1 MTRDERAI
9 EGKGVREMEV
19 NRLPGVVEEDSRGR
33 MSLDIFDRLLRDR
46 IIFLGG
52 SMTVVRGGS
61 AIISD
66 LEANILISQ
75 LLYLDS
81 QDPDRDIHLYVNS
94 PGGSVTATLAIYD
107 TIQYIKADV
116 RTICVGQAAS
126 GGALLLASGTKGK
139 RMALPHARVL
149 LHQPMGEVGGQ
160 ASDIEIQAK
169 EILRLKEELKQIFA
183 KHTGQPLDV
192 IGKDTDRDFFMS
204 AEDAKKYGIIDEII
218 VSRKK

>member
-1 MTRDERAI
+1 
-9 EGKGVREMEV
+9 MEK
-19 NRLPGVVEEDSRGR
+19 NRLPGVIEEDSRGR
-33 MSLDIFDRLLRDR
+33 MSLDIFDRLLKDR

-81 QDPDRDIHLYVNS
+81 RDPDKDIHLYINS

-139 RMALPHARVL
+139 RMSLPHARIL
-149 LHQPMGEVGGQ
+149 IHQPLGEAGGQ
-160 ASDIEIQAK
+160 ASDIDIQAK
-169 EILRLKEELKQIFA
+169 EILRLKDELAEILA
-183 KHTGQPLDV
+183 KHTGKSKEV
-192 IGKDTDRDFFMS
+192 VSKNSDRDFFMS
-204 AEDAKKYGIIDEII
+204 AEEAKKYGIIDEII
-218 VSRKK
+218 TARKK

>member
-1 MTRDERAI
+1 MER
-9 EGKGVREMEV
+9 
-19 NRLPGVVEEDSRGR
+19 NRLPGVVEEDSKGR
-33 MSLDIFDRLLRDR
+33 MSLDIFDRLLKDR

-52 SMTVVRGGS
+52 SMTVVREGS

-81 QDPDRDIHLYVNS
+81 RDPDKDIHLYVNS

-139 RMALPHARVL
+139 RMALPHARIL
-149 LHQPMGEVGGQ
+149 IHQPLGEAGGQ
-160 ASDIEIQAK
+160 ASDIDIQAK
-169 EILRLKEELKQIFA
+169 EIMRLKEELVEILA
-183 KHTGQPLDV
+183 KHTGKP
-192 IGKDTDRDFFMS
+192 KDIIRKNSDRDFFMS
-204 AEDAKKYGIIDEII
+204 AEEAKKYGIIDEII
-218 VSRKK
+218 TARNK

>member
-1 MTRDERAI
+1 
-9 EGKGVREMEV
+9 MEV
-19 NRLPGVVEEDSRGR
+19 NRLPGVVVEDSRGR

-46 IIFLGG
+46 IVFLGG
-52 SMTVVRGGS
+52 SMAVVRGGS

-81 QDPDRDIHLYVNS
+81 QDPDKDIHLYVNS

-126 GGALLLASGTKGK
+126 GGALLLASGAKGK
-139 RMALPHARVL
+139 RMALPHARIL
-149 LHQPMGEVGGQ
+149 LHQPMGEAGGQ
-160 ASDIEIQAK
+160 ASDIDIQAK
-169 EILRLKEELKQIFA
+169 EILRLKEELQQIIA
-183 KHTGQPLDV
+183 KHTGQPVDV
-192 IGKDTDRDFFMS
+192 IGRDTDRDFFMS
-204 AEDAKKYGIIDEII
+204 AEQAKKYGVVDEII
-218 VSRKK
+218 TSRKK

>member
-1 MTRDERAI
+1 
-9 EGKGVREMEV
+9 MEK
-19 NRLPGVVEEDSRGR
+19 NRLPGVIEEDSRGR
-33 MSLDIFDRLLRDR
+33 MSLDIFDRLLKDR

-52 SMTVVRGGS
+52 SMTVVREGS

-81 QDPDRDIHLYVNS
+81 RDPDKDIHLYINS

-126 GGALLLASGTKGK
+126 GGALLIASGTKGK
-139 RMALPHARVL
+139 RMSLPHARIL
-149 LHQPMGEVGGQ
+149 IHQPLGEAGGQ
-160 ASDIEIQAK
+160 ASDIDIQAK
-169 EILRLKEELKQIFA
+169 EILRLKDELAEILA
-183 KHTGQPLDV
+183 KHTGKSKE
-192 IGKDTDRDFFMS
+192 IISKNSDRDFFMS
-204 AEDAKKYGIIDEII
+204 AEEAKKYGIIDEII
-218 VSRKK
+218 TTRKK

>member
-1 MTRDERAI
+1 MTRDRRAI
-9 EGKGVREMEV
+9 EGKGVREMEA

-126 GGALLLASGTKGK
+126 GGALLLASGTNGK

-192 IGKDTDRDFFMS
+192 ISKDTDRDFFMS

-218 VSRKK
+218 TSRKK

>member
-1 MTRDERAI
+1 
-9 EGKGVREMEV
+9 MEK
-19 NRLPGVVEEDSRGR
+19 NRLPGIIEEDSKGR
-33 MSLDIFDRLLRDR
+33 MSLDIFDRLLKDR

-52 SMTVVRGGS
+52 SMTVVREGS

-81 QDPDRDIHLYVNS
+81 RDPDKDIHLYINS

-139 RMALPHARVL
+139 RMSLPHARIL
-149 LHQPMGEVGGQ
+149 IHQPLGEVGGQ
-160 ASDIEIQAK
+160 ASDIDIQAK
-169 EILRLKEELKQIFA
+169 EILRLKDELAEILA
-183 KHTGQPLDV
+183 KHTGKPKDV
-192 IGKDTDRDFFMS
+192 ISKNSDRDFFMS
-204 AEDAKKYGIIDEII
+204 AEEAKKYGIVDEII
-218 VSRKK
+218 TARKK

>member
-1 MTRDERAI
+1 
-9 EGKGVREMEV
+9 MEI
-19 NRLPGVVEEDSRGR
+19 NRLPAVVMEDSRGR
-33 MSLDIFDRLLRDR
+33 MSLDIFDRLLKDR
-46 IIFLGG
+46 IVFLGG
-52 SMTVVRGGS
+52 SMAVVRGGS
-61 AIISD
+61 AVISD

-81 QDPDRDIHLYVNS
+81 QDPDKDIHLYVNS

-160 ASDIEIQAK
+160 ASDIDIQAK
-169 EILRLKEELKQIFA
+169 EILRLKEELIQIIA
-183 KHTGQPLDV
+183 KHTGQPVDV

-204 AEDAKKYGIIDEII
+204 AEEAKKYGIVDEII
-218 VSRKK
+218 TSRKK

>member
-1 MTRDERAI
+1 M
-9 EGKGVREMEV
+9 MEK
-19 NRLPGVVEEDSRGR
+19 NRLPGVIEEDSRGR
-33 MSLDIFDRLLRDR
+33 MSLDIFDRLLKDR

-52 SMTVVRGGS
+52 SMAVVRGGS

-81 QDPDRDIHLYVNS
+81 RDPDKDIHLYINS

-126 GGALLLASGTKGK
+126 GGALLLASGAKGK
-139 RMALPHARVL
+139 RMALPHARIL
-149 LHQPMGEVGGQ
+149 IPQPLGEAGGQ
-160 ASDIEIQAK
+160 ASDIDIQAK
-169 EILRLKEELKQIFA
+169 EILRLKEELAEILA
-183 KHTGQPLDV
+183 KHTGKS
-192 IGKDTDRDFFMS
+192 KDLIREDSDRDFFMS
-204 AEDAKKYGIIDEII
+204 AEEAKKYGIIDDII
-218 VSRKK
+218 TARKK